1 MKNVFI
7 LATLFVSSI
16 ASLSTIAWA
25 DDGHGHKSNKGGDKM
40 NSSMMGQEQM
50 IAMHEHMQ
58 TMNNIMAQIKGT
70 NDSKQRN
77 QLMHNH
83 MDEMQK
89 GMRTMMHGNGNGNGN
104 KVNNPQMDTR
114 LDMMQNQMGMMQ
126 QMMEQIM
133 QHQAEQSMPQE
144 K

>member
-50 IAMHEHMQ
+50 IAMQEHMQ
-58 TMNNIMAQIKGT
+58 TMNNIMTKIKGT

-77 QLMHNH
+77 QLMQQH

-89 GMRTMMHGNGNGNGN
+89 GMQTMMHGDGNN
-104 KVNNPQMDTR
+104 KVNSSQMEMR

-126 QMMEQIM
+126 QLMEQMM
-133 QHQAEQSMPQE
+133 QHQSQERMPHA